1 MSGDLGKARRCLEE
15 AEQLARASDDTFR
28 LSVIVSNLGN
38 IHLYEGAYEAAQ
50 GLFEESVDLARELE
64 LDEGVASSL
73 VNVALAALHLAQYD
87 RASALLRE
95 SLALSHRI
103 GDVVGIVYAIECL
116 GAILAEQSNGESAAT
131 FLAGAETMK
140 ESIGVEFGP
149 FEQRMHDHAVDL
161 VRSQVGESR
170 FDAAW
175 AAGRALSQ
183 EDLILH
189 ALGIQD

>member
-1 MSGDLGKARRCLEE
+1 
-15 AEQLARASDDTFR
+15 
-28 LSVIVSNLGN
+28 
-38 IHLYEGAYEAAQ
+38 
-50 GLFEESVDLARELE
+50 
-64 LDEGVASSL
+64 
-73 VNVALAALHLAQYD
+73 
-87 RASALLRE
+87 
-95 SLALSHRI
+95 
-103 GDVVGIVYAIECL
+103 
-116 GAILAEQSNGESAAT
+116 
-131 FLAGAETMK
+131 MK